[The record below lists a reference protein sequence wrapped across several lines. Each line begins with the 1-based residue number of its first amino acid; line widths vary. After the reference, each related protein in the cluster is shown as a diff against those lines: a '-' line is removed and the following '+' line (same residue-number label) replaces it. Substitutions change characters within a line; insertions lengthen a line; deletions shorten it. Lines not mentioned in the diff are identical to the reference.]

1 MKSVNEL
8 KAAAK
13 EHAARLVD
21 EIKAAD
27 GAWDDDY
34 IVALVKHKY
43 SKWMGEAARDVATA
57 NAVAVLLNSEL
68 GMTQE
73 DWVGV
78 AWFEERTH
86 KRRLELID
94 DQERATNDIDEA
106 KAALEM
112 ANEAKK
118 AAQATI
124 DTEHSRL
131 RNLARELKKPYVF
144 PLPFTPPRQREL
156 PLGDGEE
163 WRAVPLSEVLK
174 SDVALKST
182 ALDKLG
188 DVNLGQY
195 ADLAQKFSLGMKP
208 QKLTRKQWDRVEA
221 LVQQW
226 HAERTE
232 EVEHGDDEGD
242 EGDEGDE

>member
-1 MKSVNEL
+1 MNASEL

-13 EHAARLVD
+13 QHAARLID

-27 GAWDDDY
+27 GTWDVDY
-34 IVALVKHKY
+34 RVAMVKHKY
-43 SKWMGEAARDVATA
+43 SKWMGEAARDVELA
-57 NAVAVLLNSEL
+57 NAVGVLLNTTFEL
-68 GMTQE
+68 EQA

-86 KRRLELID
+86 TRQMELID
-94 DQERATNDIDEA
+94 QQERATNDIDEA
-106 KAALEM
+106 KAALES

-131 RNLARELKKPYVF
+131 RNLARELKKPFVS
-144 PLPFTPPRQREL
+144 PLPLVPSRQREL

-174 SDVALKST
+174 DDVALKSVV
-182 ALDKLG
+182 LEKLG

-195 ADLAQKFSLGMKP
+195 ADEALKFGVGDKP
-208 QKLTRKQWDRVEA
+208 KKLTRKQWDRVEEA
-221 LVQQW
+221 VQDW
-226 HAERTE
+226 HAQRADEAD
-232 EVEHGDDEGD
+232 GDDEG
-242 EGDEGDE
+242 EEE

>member
-1 MKSVNEL
+1 MNAATL

-13 EHAARLVD
+13 QHAARLID

-27 GAWDDDY
+27 GAWDVDY
-34 IVALVKHKY
+34 RVALVKNKY
-43 SKWMGEAARDVATA
+43 SKWMGEAAREVGLA
-57 NAVAVLLNSEL
+57 NAVGVLLNSEFGL
-68 GMTQE
+68 EQA

-86 KRRLELID
+86 TRQIDLID
-94 DQERATNDIDEA
+94 QQERATNDIDEA
-106 KAALEM
+106 KAALES

-131 RNLARELKKPYVF
+131 RNLARELKKPFVS
-144 PLPFTPPRQREL
+144 PLPLVPSRQREL

-174 SDVALKST
+174 DDVALKST
-182 ALDKLG
+182 VLEKLG
-188 DVNLGQY
+188 DINLGQY
-195 ADLAQKFSLGMKP
+195 ADEAQKFGVGDKP
-208 QKLTRKQWDRVEA
+208 KKLTRKQWDRVEEA
-221 LVQQW
+221 VQDW
-226 HAERTE
+226 HAQRADEG
-232 EVEHGDDEGD
+232 EVGGDDEGD
-242 EGDEGDE
+242 DE

>member
-1 MKSVNEL
+1 MNAATL

-13 EHAARLVD
+13 QHAARLID

-27 GAWDDDY
+27 GAWDVDY
-34 IVALVKHKY
+34 RVALVKNKY
-43 SKWMGEAARDVATA
+43 SKWMGEAAREVGLA
-57 NAVAVLLNSEL
+57 NAVGVLLNSEFGL
-68 GMTQE
+68 EQA

-86 KRRLELID
+86 TRQIDLID
-94 DQERATNDIDEA
+94 QQERATNDIDEA
-106 KAALEM
+106 KAALES

-131 RNLARELKKPYVF
+131 RNLARELKKPFVS
-144 PLPFTPPRQREL
+144 PLPLVPSRQREL

-174 SDVALKST
+174 DDVALKST
-182 ALDKLG
+182 VLEKLG
-188 DVNLGQY
+188 DINLGQY
-195 ADLAQKFSLGMKP
+195 ADEAQKFGVGDKP
-208 QKLTRKQWDRVEA
+208 KKLTRKQWDRVEEA
-221 LVQQW
+221 VQDW
-226 HAERTE
+226 HAQRADEG
-232 EVEHGDDEGD
+232 EVDGDDEGD
-242 EGDEGDE
+242 DE

>member
-1 MKSVNEL
+1 MNAATL

-13 EHAARLVD
+13 QHAARLID

-27 GAWDDDY
+27 GAWDVDY
-34 IVALVKHKY
+34 RVALVKNKY
-43 SKWMGEAARDVATA
+43 SKWMGEAAREVGLA
-57 NAVAVLLNSEL
+57 NAVGVLLNSEFGL
-68 GMTQE
+68 EQA

-86 KRRLELID
+86 TRQIDLID
-94 DQERATNDIDEA
+94 QQERATNDIDEA
-106 KAALEM
+106 KAALES

-131 RNLARELKKPYVF
+131 RNLARELKKPFVS
-144 PLPFTPPRQREL
+144 PLPLVPSRQREL

-174 SDVALKST
+174 DDVALKST
-182 ALDKLG
+182 VLEKLG
-188 DVNLGQY
+188 DINLGQY
-195 ADLAQKFSLGMKP
+195 ADEAQKFGVGDKP
-208 QKLTRKQWDRVEA
+208 KKLTRKQWDRVEEA
-221 LVQQW
+221 VQDW
-226 HAERTE
+226 HAQRADEG
-232 EVEHGDDEGD
+232 EVGGDDEGD
-242 EGDEGDE
+242 DA